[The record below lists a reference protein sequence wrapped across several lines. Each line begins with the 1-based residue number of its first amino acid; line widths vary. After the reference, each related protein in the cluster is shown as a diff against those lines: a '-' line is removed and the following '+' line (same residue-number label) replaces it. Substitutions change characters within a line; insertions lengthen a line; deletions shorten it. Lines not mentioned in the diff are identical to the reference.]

1 MLVGVMMGSTIPGS
15 NERIHSEKKKNVRG
29 GAPQGV

>member
-1 MLVGVMMGSTIPGS
+1 MFVVVMMGSMIPNS
-15 NERIHSEKKKNVRG
+15 NERIHSEEKKNVRG